1 MIDMELTIQQ
11 VAAKTE
17 LSVHTL
23 RYYERIGLM
32 EPISRATNG
41 HRSYQLKDLEWIVL
55 LKRLRTT
62 GMPIA
67 QMQRFASM
75 MRLGDAGISQR
86 RALLEEHEADLL
98 GQVKELQE
106 TLALLKDKIA
116 YYRAWEAGQ
125 VQR

>member
-11 VAAKTE
+11 VAVKTE

-41 HRSYQLKDLEWIVL
+41 HRSYRLKDLEWIVL

-67 QMQRFASM
+67 QMQRFANM

-86 RALLEEHEADLL
+86 RALLEEHETDLL

-116 YYRAWEAGQ
+116 YYKAWEAGQ
-125 VQR
+125 G